1 MHKCKLKK
9 LLRNFLLMYASG
21 RSVEECFPLR
31 YVVHHVFACL
41 SGVCTVTWVG
51 YQAAVKGGHMYG
63 HIN

>member
-1 MHKCKLKK
+1 M
-9 LLRNFLLMYASG
+9 
-21 RSVEECFPLR
+21 EECFPLR
-31 YVVHHVFACL
+31 YIVVCVLVFACL